1 MIDLHSHI
9 IWNVDDGSKSE
20 EMTVQMLKTAE
31 ESGTSK
37 IVATPHFFSGYF
49 TVSREEIKEKVEKV
63 KALAKENNINIEIYQ
78 GQEVYYS
85 ERILEQYEEGLIGT
99 INDSRYMLIELPMRE
114 FSITEILD
122 NLYELQL
129 KGIIPVIAHP
139 ERYHKFIKEPKLI
152 NKFIEEGFL
161 FQLNA
166 GSIAGDFGKDV
177 KNATKLFIEHR
188 VYNFIGSDAHRD
200 EKRTTYMK
208 QGVDQVIDIDKE
220 YLLKITSSSEKL
232 LVNEGISFLG
242 RKIEREKKKGLFGIF
257 KR

>member
-20 EMTVQMLKTAE
+20 EMTIQMLKKAE

-49 TVSREEIKEKVEKV
+49 TVSREEIKEKVEEV
-63 KALAKENNINIEIYQ
+63 KALAKQNNINIEIYQ

-85 ERILEQYEEGLIGT
+85 DKIFEQYNEGLIGT
-99 INDSRYMLIELPMRE
+99 INDSRYMLIEFPMRE
-114 FSITEILD
+114 FSISEILD

-139 ERYHKFIKEPKLI
+139 ERYHRFIKEPRLI
-152 NKFIEEGFL
+152 NKFIDEGFL
-161 FQLNA
+161 FQLNL

-177 KNATKLFIEHR
+177 KNTAKVFIEHR

-200 EKRTTYMK
+200 EKRTTNMEA
-208 QGVDQVIDIDKE
+208 GLKE
-220 YLLKITSSSEKL
+220 LKDLDSKYIRYIEKSSESL
-232 LVNEGISFLG
+232 LLNEEIGFIG
-242 RKIEREKKKGLFGIF
+242 KKIEGKKRGILSFF
-257 KR
+257 KK